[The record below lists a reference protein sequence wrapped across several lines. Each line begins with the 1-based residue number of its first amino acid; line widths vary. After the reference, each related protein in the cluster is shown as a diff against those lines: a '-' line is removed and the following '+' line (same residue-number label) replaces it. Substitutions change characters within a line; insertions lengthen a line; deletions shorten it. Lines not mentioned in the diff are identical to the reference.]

1 MDPDVNEAGAGGRWW
16 VRAVRGT
23 GSWVVPWRGGPC
35 RPAPRPARAA
45 GPPARPRGERPRP
58 WFRAAATP
66 VTGAAGPPT
75 PNLTGQLPVSVAAL
89 GARPGVGR
97 AVSVPQ
103 VKPAPGAG
111 GSPAAPSPAPRTAS
125 AASSP
130 LTGRQSAT
138 PAGARRPRSTWT
150 PGQGPVPGPGRLPAD
165 RLAVGQRRRISWAGL
180 GPWRRG
186 GSPGSAGGRRRRPA
200 GAKLGVVGHVRRG
213 PHRRHRRPGPPW
225 GPGARRGPAAGRRAR

>member
-1 MDPDVNEAGAGGRWW
+1 VPTSTGISTWRGAGTCGVGGQIMVAMITRPWIGRRSRLDGPRRQRGRRR
-16 VRAVRGT
+16 RAVVGQGRARHRVLGGALAGRT
-23 GSWVVPWRGGPC
+23 VPACSSSCSGGWTSSNAPWGS
-35 RPAPRPARAA
+35 A
-45 GPPARPRGERPRP
+45 PRP
-58 WFRAAATP
+58 WFP
-66 VTGAAGPPT
+66 
-75 PNLTGQLPVSVAAL
+75 S
-89 GARPGVGR
+89 
-97 AVSVPQ
+97 
-103 VKPAPGAG
+103 PGAG
-111 GSPAAPSPAPRTAS
+111 GSPPAPSPAPRTAS